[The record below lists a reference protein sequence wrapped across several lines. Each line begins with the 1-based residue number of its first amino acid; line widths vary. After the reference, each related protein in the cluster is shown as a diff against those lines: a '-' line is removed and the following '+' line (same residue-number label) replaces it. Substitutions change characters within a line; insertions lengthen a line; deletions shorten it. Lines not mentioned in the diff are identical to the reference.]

1 LQKKLY
7 CASGTGQ
14 TSRVDA
20 LLQTIEKLKFG
31 FDLYGHQ
38 WQN

>member
-1 LQKKLY
+1 LQKTTLLP
-7 CASGTGQ
+7 SGTGQ

-20 LLQTIEKLKFG
+20 LLQAIEKLKFG